1 MKRNKE
7 NFDLVYQILREDA
20 GTREND
26 MYLYIVYVNRKSNKK
41 ITEDLLKNVGLSNI

>member
-26 MYLYIVYVNRKSNKK
+26 MYLHIG
-41 ITEDLLKNVGLSNI
+41 DLM